1 MSSNKILILAT
12 EFPPQP
18 GGIGNH
24 ALNLASQLQANGFQV
39 QLVCD
44 TRSVDG
50 NEESI
55 FDKCLSFQVVRIP
68 RKKAIFL
75 SYLNRIN
82 TAFSLSRNADIIIAS
97 GKFSLWLGAFLSL
110 FFKRKFMAVIHG
122 SEVRLPNKVLRKIT
136 DLSLKHFDNIIAVS
150 NYTKSLVSH
159 LKLKNIEVVPNG
171 FEMGE
176 KAQTQI
182 SKAPVP
188 VLITVGNLTRRK
200 GQHNV
205 ISALPILLKQYPDL
219 KYHMVGIPTE
229 METLK
234 NLALHLG
241 VEDAVVFH
249 GKVSDAEKAILLMN
263 ADIFVMLSETTKTG
277 DAEGFGIAILEANSL
292 AIPAIGA
299 KGCGI
304 EDAINEGVSGKLIN
318 NNDPKQFLV
327 VLEEILSNYETYS
340 QGAKQWSKNFT
351 WGKVIKMYIRIIN
364 ESLS

>member
-1 MSSNKILILAT
+1 
-12 EFPPQP
+12 
-18 GGIGNH
+18 
-24 ALNLASQLQANGFQV
+24 
-39 QLVCD
+39 
-44 TRSVDG
+44 
-50 NEESI
+50 
-55 FDKCLSFQVVRIP
+55 
-68 RKKAIFL
+68 
-75 SYLNRIN
+75 
-82 TAFSLSRNADIIIAS
+82 
-97 GKFSLWLGAFLSL
+97 
-110 FFKRKFMAVIHG
+110 MAVRFGFPIKYF
-122 SEVRLPNKVLRKIT
+122 EKIT

-364 ESLS
+364 ESLP